1 MKHAHAECDGGP
13 TGLGQRQCNDIS
25 FGEGDGELLT
35 LTYPRPLPMRLDR
48 WLVAQRPEQSRSRI
62 QKFIDAG
69 YVRVNG
75 VTGRAKTPLRH
86 GDTVELWMPPPEP
99 LEYLRPEAIPLDV
112 LFEDEH
118 LIVLN
123 KPAGLTVHPAP
134 GNRDGTLVNGL
145 LHHCPDLPGI
155 GGELRP
161 GIVHRLDKDTTGC
174 IVVAKSQ
181 EALVK
186 LQVQIQKRIASREY
200 LAVVHGQPAAD
211 SGTVVGAIGRHPADR
226 KKYAVVSDGSGRHAC
241 THWRVIERLGDY
253 ALLRFKLD
261 TGRTHQ
267 IRVHCAHMNHPIV
280 GDPTYSRARRLPV
293 ELPGQALHA
302 VQLGLNHPVSG
313 ERIVCEAP
321 LPAPFDKLLAVLRRR
336 TQTGAA
342 LPPSARS
349 MAEQNLQAF
358 IAVVQQDPDLQ
369 QQLSTTAAA
378 DADEVAGIARSA
390 GFEVLPGDLVAFAG
404 GALVDY
410 EDEDYFMKPRW
421 WTLAS

>member
-1 MKHAHAECDGGP
+1 VSGFAE
-13 TGLGQRQCNDIS
+13 
-25 FGEGDGELLT
+25 GEGELLT
-35 LTYPRPLPMRLDR
+35 LTYPKPLPMRLDR
-48 WLVAQRPEQSRSRI
+48 WLVSQRPEQSRARI
-62 QKFIDAG
+62 QKFIEAG

-75 VTGRAKTPLRH
+75 VTGRAKTPLRP
-86 GDTVELWMPPPEP
+86 DDLVELWMPPPEP
-99 LEYLRPEAIPLDV
+99 LPYLIAQAMPLDV
-112 LFEDEH
+112 LFEDGH
-118 LIVLN
+118 LIVVN

-186 LQVQIQKRIASREY
+186 LQAQIQKRIASRQY

-211 SGTVVGAIGRHPADR
+211 SGTVVAAIGRHSADR
-226 KKYAVVSDGSGRHAC
+226 KKYAVVHDDSGRHAC
-241 THWRVIERLGDY
+241 THWRVVERLGDY

-267 IRVHCAHMNHPIV
+267 IRVHCAHIGHAIV
-280 GDPTYSRARRLPV
+280 GDPVYSRCRKLPL

-302 VQLGLNHPVSG
+302 VQLGLNHPISG

-321 LPAPFDKLLAVLRRR
+321 LPEQFERLLAALRRR
-336 TQTGAA
+336 
-342 LPPSARS
+342 
-349 MAEQNLQAF
+349 
-358 IAVVQQDPDLQ
+358 
-369 QQLSTTAAA
+369 
-378 DADEVAGIARSA
+378 
-390 GFEVLPGDLVAFAG
+390 
-404 GALVDY
+404 
-410 EDEDYFMKPRW
+410 
-421 WTLAS
+421 

>member
-1 MKHAHAECDGGP
+1 MNAPA
-13 TGLGQRQCNDIS
+13 

-35 LTYPRPLPMRLDR
+35 LTYPKPLPMRLDR

-75 VTGRAKTPLRH
+75 ITGRAKTPLRQ
-86 GDTVELWMPPPEP
+86 GDAVELWMPPPEP
-99 LEYLRPEAIPLDV
+99 LDYLKPEAMALDV
-112 LFEDEH
+112 LFEDAH

-134 GNRDGTLVNGL
+134 GNKDGTLVNGL

-267 IRVHCAHMNHPIV
+267 IRVHCAHTNHPIV
-280 GDPTYSRARRLPV
+280 GDPVYSRARRLPV
-293 ELPGQALHA
+293 DLPGQALHA
-302 VQLGLNHPVSG
+302 VQLGLNHPISG

-321 LPAPFDKLLAVLRRR
+321 LPPAFEKLLAALRRR

-342 LPPSARS
+342 ISPHSLS
-349 MAEQNLQAF
+349 MAEHNLQAF
-358 IAVVQQDPDLQ
+358 IAAVQQNQALQ

-378 DADEVAGIARSA
+378 DADEVAAIARAA
-390 GFEVLPGDLVAFAG
+390 GFEVRPGDLVSYAD

-421 WTLAS
+421 WQLGGGAVASA